1 MKKIIKLLLTVCF
14 LFTLFACAREEKK
27 PELKDDIHI
36 FFTSDV
42 HCGVSDNLGYPK
54 LKALIDDDKA
64 EHPYVALVDCG
75 DYLQGGTI
83 GSISKGEQI
92 IHIMNAMGYDVATIG
107 NHEFDYGMERLSELM
122 KLADFDIVACNVAY
136 SGTTANIFETTP
148 GYVIKDYDGVKVA
161 FIGVLTPESLVSSTP
176 VFFME
181 DGKFVYDFGSGEGGL
196 VLAKRVQSSVD
207 AARKEGA
214 DYVIA
219 LTHLGTG
226 VIYEPYDAVT
236 LIRNTTGIDAV
247 LDGHAHAVILGETY
261 QNKKGKDVLL
271 SSVGTKMANVGELFI
286 GKDGTLETMLIS
298 EYDRED
304 ETIKENIAKE
314 EAALAE
320 LLSVKV
326 SHTDFDLSITD
337 ENGIRLVRSREVGL
351 ANLVADAWRDYL
363 GTDIVIVNGG
373 SVRKTIPAGD
383 ITHQNVIDV
392 LPFMNS
398 LSSCIATGQQILDS
412 LEFTSRFTEG
422 LTSFDEKEVG
432 EFGGFLQ
439 VSGLKYTID
448 TSIPSSV
455 VVDADNMFVEIT
467 GERRVKDVMVLQNG
481 EYVPIDPEKSY
492 TVGGPDYVLA
502 HMGDGN
508 NLFKDCEFIISAGPT
523 DSDVFAAYL
532 SKLDSVSERYAQ
544 PEGRITVK

>member
-1 MKKIIKLLLTVCF
+1 M
-14 LFTLFACAREEKK
+14 
-27 PELKDDIHI
+27 
-36 FFTSDV
+36 
-42 HCGVSDNLGYPK
+42 
-54 LKALIDDDKA
+54 
-64 EHPYVALVDCG
+64 
-75 DYLQGGTI
+75 
-83 GSISKGEQI
+83 
-92 IHIMNAMGYDVATIG
+92 
-107 NHEFDYGMERLSELM
+107 SE
-122 KLADFDIVACNVAY
+122 N
-136 SGTTANIFETTP
+136 
-148 GYVIKDYDGVKVA
+148 
-161 FIGVLTPESLVSSTP
+161 SS
-176 VFFME
+176 
-181 DGKFVYDFGSGEGGL
+181 S
-196 VLAKRVQSSVD
+196 AK
-207 AARKEGA
+207 
-214 DYVIA
+214 
-219 LTHLGTG
+219 
-226 VIYEPYDAVT
+226 
-236 LIRNTTGIDAV
+236 
-247 LDGHAHAVILGETY
+247 
-261 QNKKGKDVLL
+261 
-271 SSVGTKMANVGELFI
+271 
-286 GKDGTLETMLIS
+286 
-298 EYDRED
+298 
-304 ETIKENIAKE
+304 
-314 EAALAE
+314 
-320 LLSVKV
+320 
-326 SHTDFDLSITD
+326 TDFDLSITD

-398 LSSCIATGQQILDS
+398 LSICIATGQQILDS

-467 GERRVKDVMVLQNG
+467 GERRVKDIMVLQNG

>member
-1 MKKIIKLLLTVCF
+1 
-14 LFTLFACAREEKK
+14 E
-27 PELKDDIHI
+27 
-36 FFTSDV
+36 
-42 HCGVSDNLGYPK
+42 
-54 LKALIDDDKA
+54 
-64 EHPYVALVDCG
+64 
-75 DYLQGGTI
+75 
-83 GSISKGEQI
+83 
-92 IHIMNAMGYDVATIG
+92 
-107 NHEFDYGMERLSELM
+107 
-122 KLADFDIVACNVAY
+122 
-136 SGTTANIFETTP
+136 
-148 GYVIKDYDGVKVA
+148 
-161 FIGVLTPESLVSSTP
+161 
-176 VFFME
+176 
-181 DGKFVYDFGSGEGGL
+181 
-196 VLAKRVQSSVD
+196 
-207 AARKEGA
+207 
-214 DYVIA
+214 
-219 LTHLGTG
+219 
-226 VIYEPYDAVT
+226 
-236 LIRNTTGIDAV
+236 
-247 LDGHAHAVILGETY
+247 
-261 QNKKGKDVLL
+261 GKDVLL

-314 EAALAE
+314 EAALTE

-398 LSSCIATGQQILDS
+398 LSICIATGQQILDS

-448 TSIPSSV
+448 TSVPTPV
-455 VVDADNMFVEIT
+455 VLDENKMFVSIE
-467 GERRVKDVMVLQNG
+467 GERRVKDVMILQDG
-481 EYVPIDPEKSY
+481 EYVPIDPEKIYS
-492 TVGGPDYVLA
+492 VGSSDYVLFN
-502 HMGDGN
+502 MGDGN
-508 NLFKDCEFIISAGPT
+508 TVFTNCEPIIKAGPT
-523 DSDVFAAYL
+523 DSEVIIRKIMTIGSID
-532 SKLDSVSERYAQ
+532 ERYKTT
-544 PEGRITVK
+544 EGRITVE